1 MQFQGSECRSICQ
14 QGGRDPRPGMSIR
27 AGRMGGGDFVA
38 VLPPKAR
45 ELACAP
51 STSMWGLRN
60 MIATV
65 PTDNA
70 DGDSLD
76 HDGPI
81 KVLLR
86 LAEAGRLS
94 RSGDG
99 SIHVRVPVGD
109 RHEVYGIRS
118 GALRDWL
125 IEGYFGERGEP
136 PAPWMI
142 ARVVGLLEAR
152 ARFDGET
159 PSVFVRVAPVGDD
172 ARGRCSFLDLGDGT
186 GAAIKISADGWE
198 VSERPDVQFKRP
210 AGMLALP
217 VPVRGGSIEL
227 LRPYVNVDDAGFRLV
242 IAWLTSALL
251 PVGPYPILSLHGE
264 QGSAK
269 STLARILRLLIDPQA
284 CALLAEPASNR
295 DLMVTARNGW
305 LLAYDNITDIP
316 GWLSDSLCRLVFGA
330 GFSGRA
336 LYTDDERI
344 VLQAQR
350 PVILNGIEDFVRK
363 SDLIDRTIIVQ
374 MRSISPKRRRHEEE
388 LWASFGADQ
397 PLILGSVLDAVAHGL
412 RELAGVKLER
422 MPRMADFARWGVAV
436 GRGLGWRT
444 NAFLSAYEKNR
455 IAATEGSLDGSP
467 LGTFLLTLVGR
478 WLDFDRSPTD
488 MLEMFTRDVDKKV
501 ARSAGWPKNAQAFTG
516 ELRRIAPQLLMR
528 GVVVIFRR
536 THKGRRIR
544 IVTKRYRACAEG
556 ALDGDASEQRSD

>member
-1 MQFQGSECRSICQ
+1 M
-14 QGGRDPRPGMSIR
+14 GGSIR
-27 AGRMGGGDFVA
+27 RGDNRRRRFVFA
-38 VLPPKAR
+38 
-45 ELACAP
+45 LAFWRRQIMRVRSGHECGALKD
-51 STSMWGLRN
+51 MV
-60 MIATV
+60 ATV
-65 PTDNA
+65 ATDNA
-70 DGDSLD
+70 AGDSQD
-76 HDGPI
+76 QDGPI
-81 KVLLR
+81 RVLLR
-86 LAEAGRLS
+86 LADAGGLS
-94 RSGDG
+94 RSGDA
-99 SIHVRVPVGD
+99 SVHVRVPVGD

-118 GALRDWL
+118 GAFRDWL
-125 IEGYFGERGEP
+125 IGGYFRERGEP

-159 PSVFVRVAPVGDD
+159 PSVFVRVAPAGDT
-172 ARGRCSFLDLGDGT
+172 RSRCSFLDLGDST

-198 VSERPDVQFKRP
+198 ITERPDVQFKRP

-217 VPVRGGSIEL
+217 IPVRGGSIEL

-242 IAWLTSALL
+242 IAWMTAALL

-295 DLMVTARNGW
+295 DLMVTARNAW
-305 LLAYDNITDIP
+305 LLAYDNITDIA
-316 GWLSDSLCRLVFGA
+316 GWLSDSLCRLVFGGGLA
-330 GFSGRA
+330 GRA

-363 SDLIDRTIIVQ
+363 SDLIDRTVIVQ

-388 LWASFGADQ
+388 LWASFRADQ

-412 RELAGVKLER
+412 RELPGVKLER

-436 GRGLGWRT
+436 GRGLGWRP

-455 IAATEGSLDGSP
+455 IAATEGSVDGSAI
-467 LGTFLLTLVGR
+467 GCFLLELARRSVD
-478 WLDFDRSPTD
+478 LERSPTD
-488 MLEMFTRDVDKKV
+488 LLRLLTTEVDHAV
-501 ARSAGWPKNAQAFTG
+501 AKSAGWPKSPQALTN
-516 ELRRIAPQLLMR
+516 ELRRIAPQLRMR
-528 GVVVIFRR
+528 GIAVVFR
-536 THKGRRIR
+536 TAHKGRLVR
-544 IVTKRYRACAEG
+544 IVTSRYRRCTEPQDQG
-556 ALDGDASEQRSD
+556 PSKPESV